1 MGLDSIKRHLPTREQ
16 VLGNKALRIFGEHLR
31 DANLW
36 HFNRRSVARATA
48 IGLFCAYLPMP
59 MEMIPA
65 AFGAILLRANLPL
78 SLAWVWISN
87 PVTWIPLYGPA
98 YLLGTWLLNEPAI
111 PMDDLTLAVLRQQLL
126 ALWLGCLLVGAFLAA
141 AGFLLVHGLWRLRV
155 VSLRRNRRA
164 RAGGPDRPR
173 A

>member
-1 MGLDSIKRHLPTREQ
+1 MRLDSIKRHLPTREQ
-16 VLGNKALRIFGEHLR
+16 VLGNKYLRIFGEHLR
-31 DANLW
+31 DPNLW
-36 HFNRRSVARATA
+36 HFNRRSVARATG

-65 AFGAILLRANLPL
+65 AFGAIVLRANLPL

-87 PVTWIPLYGPA
+87 PVTWLPLYGPA
-98 YLLGTWLLNEPAI
+98 YLLGTWLIGEPAI
-111 PMDDLTLAVLRQQLL
+111 PMDDLTLTVLRQQLV
-126 ALWLGCLLVGAFLAA
+126 ALWIGCIIVGAALGL

-164 RAGGPDRPR
+164 KPGEPDKERV
-173 A
+173 

>member
-1 MGLDSIKRHLPTREQ
+1 MRLDSIKRHLPSREQ
-16 VLGNKALRIFGEHLR
+16 VLGNKYLRIFGEHLR

-36 HFNRRSVARATA
+36 HFNRRSVARATG

-65 AFGAILLRANLPL
+65 AFGAVLLRANLPL

-98 YLLGTWLLNEPAI
+98 YLLGTWLINEPAI
-111 PMDDLTLAVLRQQLL
+111 PMDHLTLAVLRQQLL
-126 ALWLGCLLVGAFLAA
+126 ALWIGCLLVGALLGL
-141 AGFLLVHGLWRLRV
+141 AGFLTVHGLWRFRV
-155 VSLRRNRRA
+155 TALRRSRRGRTGDA
-164 RAGGPDRPR
+164 DQKRV
-173 A
+173 